1 MTGLFFD
8 NKPEKIVGWSG
19 NPIYIKL
26 YPSGALGQDLYIY
39 FHELTHDF
47 TPTRLWDIWKSSVPS
62 LTEGL
67 ADMGAVFLYSRFN
80 ETLQDVGQSFRTGLL
95 LELKQYEADGNPFE
109 TVKWSEAHSDD
120 KHPSDRLTAGI
131 LTEIGLRYG
140 FQAYTQ
146 LFALAQN
153 EIGQTIFGET
163 QTFEAKVNFLV
174 YLLSSTFNVDLTKLF
189 RFWKF
194 PLDADTDRD
203 GLSDAIEI
211 SFGLPIIDFDED
223 GLNDD
228 EELGMKTN
236 PNNPDTDGDGLR
248 DRQEIESGTNPLTS
262 DSDEDGVNDHDEIA
276 LYRTN
281 PLTRDT
287 DKDWWNDNLEISIAR
302 WIEEHAPL
310 LVPVVKS
317 MPNNWWLPN
326 ALIVLAFL
334 ITFIVFLWSILKKY
348 RFDLFQ
354 P

>member
-1 MTGLFFD
+1 
-8 NKPEKIVGWSG
+8 
-19 NPIYIKL
+19 
-26 YPSGALGQDLYIY
+26 
-39 FHELTHDF
+39 
-47 TPTRLWDIWKSSVPS
+47 
-62 LTEGL
+62 
-67 ADMGAVFLYSRFN
+67 
-80 ETLQDVGQSFRTGLL
+80 
-95 LELKQYEADGNPFE
+95 
-109 TVKWSEAHSDD
+109 
-120 KHPSDRLTAGI
+120 
-131 LTEIGLRYG
+131 
-140 FQAYTQ
+140 
-146 LFALAQN
+146 
-153 EIGQTIFGET
+153 
-163 QTFEAKVNFLV
+163 
-174 YLLSSTFNVDLTKLF
+174 LTKLF